1 MAGPIKKDPPK
12 RPPGGVQSHNR
23 WVQNHAAIAHLQFDP
38 SSDVPGSIRRDH
50 QWFVGQR
57 GIWVLNGWWY
67 TYLPTPNDNG
77 VKVSWDDDIPNIS
90 KNKCH
95 VPNHQ
100 PGTGLNQIVFHT
112 KCSETSTRS
121 NCQRMIF
128 GTPEMH
134 ARLRTNALVALFG
147 LPVVSSWACTM
158 TRKNHVWKWCIS
170 SKYIQIASSTGIWWS
185 SRYIMI

>member
-12 RPPGGVQSHNR
+12 RPPKKGVQSHNR
-23 WVQNHAAIAHLQFDP
+23 LSAKPRSHRSSPIRSVFGCSWLDSSGPPMIRSTGHL
-38 SSDVPGSIRRDH
+38 GT
-50 QWFVGQR
+50 QR
-57 GIWVLNGWWY
+57 VLV
-67 TYLPTPNDNG
+67 YLPTPNDDG

-90 KNKCH
+90 KNKSH

-128 GTPEMH
+128 GTPEMR
-134 ARLRTNALVALFG
+134 ARLRTNAIVALFG

-158 TRKNHVWKWCIS
+158 TRKNHMGVS
-170 SKYIQIASSTGIWWS
+170 ENGVYPPNTSK
-185 SRYIMI
+185 